1 MTGPYSWQA
10 HFRNSY
16 LHQRNWRRIA
26 LWEMMIRARSFSNFA
41 AKGPRMDL
49 RPKRVLGL
57 AAVVLLTGS
66 LSFASTTVHKKNR
79 VPAGS
84 KVVKTSQHGS
94 KKSRKSRPRGQQAID
109 SERAQQIQQA
119 LVREHYM
126 TGAPSGKWDDAT
138 QQALRRY
145 QADQGWQSKSVP
157 DSRALIRLGLGPDR
171 VHLLNPE
178 SAMTTEPQ
186 LLHRTQA
193 GSRAASQSAP
203 APASAITP
211 GQSSSPVATP

>member
-1 MTGPYSWQA
+1 
-10 HFRNSY
+10 
-16 LHQRNWRRIA
+16 
-26 LWEMMIRARSFSNFA
+26 MMVGARSFA
-41 AKGPRMDL
+41 ARNQGMNL
-49 RPKRVLGL
+49 RPKTALRL
-57 AAVVLLTGS
+57 AAVVLLTATF
-66 LSFASTTVHKKNR
+66 SFASTPAPKKHR

-94 KKSRKSRPRGQQAID
+94 KKSRKSRPHGQQAID

-126 TGAPSGKWDDAT
+126 TGAPSGTWDDAT

-171 VHLLNPE
+171 GHLLNPE

-186 LLHRTQA
+186 FRNRTP
-193 GSRAASQSAP
+193 GSPRSASPSP
-203 APASAITP
+203 VAPASAITP
-211 GQSSSPVATP
+211 GQSSATVSTPVEVSPSR

>member
-1 MTGPYSWQA
+1 M
-10 HFRNSY
+10 N
-16 LHQRNWRRIA
+16 
-26 LWEMMIRARSFSNFA
+26 
-41 AKGPRMDL
+41 L
-49 RPKRVLGL
+49 RPKTALRL
-57 AAVVLLTGS
+57 AAVVLLTATF
-66 LSFASTTVHKKNR
+66 SFASTPAPKKHR

-84 KVVKTSQHGS
+84 KIVKTSQHGS

-109 SERAQQIQQA
+109 SERARQIQQA

-171 VHLLNPE
+171 GHL
-178 SAMTTEPQ
+178 
-186 LLHRTQA
+186 
-193 GSRAASQSAP
+193 
-203 APASAITP
+203 
-211 GQSSSPVATP
+211 QSSTTVSTPVEVSPSR

>member
-1 MTGPYSWQA
+1 M
-10 HFRNSY
+10 N
-16 LHQRNWRRIA
+16 
-26 LWEMMIRARSFSNFA
+26 
-41 AKGPRMDL
+41 L
-49 RPKRVLGL
+49 RPKRVSGL

-66 LSFASTTVHKKNR
+66 LSFASTTVHKKHR

-171 VHLLNPE
+171 GHLLNPE

-186 LLHRTQA
+186 LRSRTP
-193 GSRAASQSAP
+193 GSPRSASPSPAAP
-203 APASAITP
+203 AAGITP
-211 GQSSSPVATP
+211 GQSSATVSTPLDVSPSR

>member
-1 MTGPYSWQA
+1 
-10 HFRNSY
+10 
-16 LHQRNWRRIA
+16 
-26 LWEMMIRARSFSNFA
+26 MMVGARSFA
-41 AKGPRMDL
+41 ARNQGMNL
-49 RPKRVLGL
+49 RPKTALTL
-57 AAVVLLTGS
+57 AAVVLLTATF
-66 LSFASTTVHKKNR
+66 SFASTPAPKKHR

-84 KVVKTSQHGS
+84 KIVKTSQHGS

-109 SERAQQIQQA
+109 SERARQIQQA

-186 LLHRTQA
+186 FRNRTP
-193 GSRAASQSAP
+193 GSPRSASPSP
-203 APASAITP
+203 VAPASVIMP
-211 GQSSSPVATP
+211 GQSSTTVSTPVEVSPSR

>member
-1 MTGPYSWQA
+1 
-10 HFRNSY
+10 
-16 LHQRNWRRIA
+16 
-26 LWEMMIRARSFSNFA
+26 MMVGARSFA
-41 AKGPRMDL
+41 ARNQGMNL
-49 RPKRVLGL
+49 RPKTALRL
-57 AAVVLLTGS
+57 AAVVLLTATF
-66 LSFASTTVHKKNR
+66 SFASTPAPKKHR

-84 KVVKTSQHGS
+84 RIVKTSQHGS

-109 SERAQQIQQA
+109 SERARQIQQA

-157 DSRALIRLGLGPDR
+157 DSRSLIRLGLGPDR

-186 LLHRTQA
+186 FRNRTP
-193 GSRAASQSAP
+193 GSPRSASPSP
-203 APASAITP
+203 VAPASVITP
-211 GQSSSPVATP
+211 GQSSTTVSTPVEVSPSR

>member
-1 MTGPYSWQA
+1 LGDDGRRQKLCGKGQA
-10 HFRNSY
+10 MN
-16 LHQRNWRRIA
+16 
-26 LWEMMIRARSFSNFA
+26 
-41 AKGPRMDL
+41 L
-49 RPKRVLGL
+49 RLKKVSGL
-57 AAVVLLTGS
+57 AAVVLLTATF
-66 LSFASTTVHKKNR
+66 SFASTPAPKKHR

-84 KVVKTSQHGS
+84 KILKTSHHGS

-109 SERAQQIQQA
+109 GERARQIQQA

-186 LLHRTQA
+186 FRNRTPGSPRSASPSQA
-193 GSRAASQSAP
+193 
-203 APASAITP
+203 APASFITP
-211 GQSSSPVATP
+211 GQSSATVATPIDVSPSR